1 MASAA
6 ASIDSLPNE
15 LLDEIILLLSTPPPS
30 SYRLHQPPSVNI
42 TKSGSRDL
50 KSLSLTC
57 SRLLDLVRPRLFS
70 HGCFELRDLDR
81 YLAFVSS
88 DLYRNVISV
97 VVKGDSLSDNYEG
110 FGPFWWRRLLH
121 SVQPLHF
128 TIIAP
133 PSFIKGMLGI
143 QIPEEHGWAFEIPL
157 QLLQLNCDGQ
167 GPTPAPASQVNE
179 QSTLL
184 DCLPWSSMFFNES
197 SSLKAYN
204 HYEYFLYQVPSLFHR
219 WSSLVSAKSLPDRS
233 RLSFSL
239 ENLTSFTYVA
249 VFPFYNHV
257 QLVLDAVELMTNL
270 RSLSIQLGPSRN
282 DRVTELEQRGSMD
295 PSDPWMELA
304 TGYSLIAHAVRGLG
318 RTSRLSEFTACDYQM
333 EAVRAE
339 IDVILGDIL
348 CDGPWTHNGHGTW
361 IKNMDQDS
369 NVERVNTRRYG
380 SASPTL
386 YIMPYNIEPAGPV
399 LAHSLIPSSASFAAN
414 TDAASSSKTRDPEP
428 STSEEGN
435 LKLDIEQGLHSSS
448 NIFRP
453 GTVIAFSRLRG
464 RSPNDNEDEFVGELP
479 RRLLTDWLRRTPS
492 ASGSRNVQNRTFII
506 HPANLTLFSPEK
518 LLASLLSNQQPS
530 LSRAEAISHL
540 DSVQI
545 FPLFDFAAAVQA
557 IDEVSDILHKIW
569 GARQPQDNH
578 DQEHRDDNQHSNQP
592 DTNHSMTLIIAGL
605 DTLTEAVIRASNAVR
620 GTAVLSSVLRTL
632 TQLSRMHRS
641 YLSILLVNTSGVG
654 PMSQRD
660 YGPHQARNDGL
671 QSMFSVTDAP
681 LFPSLLMRTLDQG
694 IDTHLL
700 ASNTRNLPVVEV
712 IKDRVGSGVG
722 KWCTWDSTRS

>member
-1 MASAA
+1 
-6 ASIDSLPNE
+6 
-15 LLDEIILLLSTPPPS
+15 
-30 SYRLHQPPSVNI
+30 
-42 TKSGSRDL
+42 
-50 KSLSLTC
+50 
-57 SRLLDLVRPRLFS
+57 
-70 HGCFELRDLDR
+70 
-81 YLAFVSS
+81 VSS
-88 DLYRNVISV
+88 DLYRYVISV

-121 SVQPLHF
+121 SVRPLHF

-143 QIPEEHGWAFEIPL
+143 QIPEEHGWAFEISL

-219 WSSLVSAKSLPDRS
+219 WSSLVSAKSLTGRS

-339 IDVILGDIL
+339 IDMILGDIL

-361 IKNMDQDS
+361 IKNMYQVS
-369 NVERVNTRRYG
+369 NVE
-380 SASPTL
+380 
-386 YIMPYNIEPAGPV
+386 
-399 LAHSLIPSSASFAAN
+399 
-414 TDAASSSKTRDPEP
+414 
-428 STSEEGN
+428 SE
-435 LKLDIEQGLHSSS
+435 
-448 NIFRP
+448 
-453 GTVIAFSRLRG
+453 
-464 RSPNDNEDEFVGELP
+464 
-479 RRLLTDWLRRTPS
+479 
-492 ASGSRNVQNRTFII
+492 
-506 HPANLTLFSPEK
+506 
-518 LLASLLSNQQPS
+518 
-530 LSRAEAISHL
+530 
-540 DSVQI
+540 
-545 FPLFDFAAAVQA
+545 
-557 IDEVSDILHKIW
+557 
-569 GARQPQDNH
+569 
-578 DQEHRDDNQHSNQP
+578 
-592 DTNHSMTLIIAGL
+592 
-605 DTLTEAVIRASNAVR
+605 
-620 GTAVLSSVLRTL
+620 
-632 TQLSRMHRS
+632 
-641 YLSILLVNTSGVG
+641 
-654 PMSQRD
+654 
-660 YGPHQARNDGL
+660 
-671 QSMFSVTDAP
+671 
-681 LFPSLLMRTLDQG
+681 
-694 IDTHLL
+694 
-700 ASNTRNLPVVEV
+700 
-712 IKDRVGSGVG
+712 
-722 KWCTWDSTRS
+722 